1 MKVSIITC
9 TYNSAKTVGDALDSL
24 VSQNY
29 DDIESIVIDGASQDN
44 TLEVVSSY
52 KDLVS
57 NVVSE
62 ADKGIYDALN
72 KGIALATG
80 DVIGILHSDDILA
93 SDDVISR
100 VVQCFDP
107 SIDAVY
113 GDLQYVERANTGK
126 ATRNWIGKPFDREL
140 FYYGWMPAHPTF
152 YLRANRYREFGVFNL
167 DFYTSADY
175 ELLLRMLFK
184 HRLNAKYLPMVMTKM
199 RVGGQSNATLKNRW
213 IANKEDARA
222 WRVNGIKARFYT
234 RWLKPLSKITQFINT

>member
-1 MKVSIITC
+1 
-9 TYNSAKTVGDALDSL
+9 
-24 VSQNY
+24 
-29 DDIESIVIDGASQDN
+29 
-44 TLEVVSSY
+44 
-52 KDLVS
+52 
-57 NVVSE
+57 
-62 ADKGIYDALN
+62 
-72 KGIALATG
+72 
-80 DVIGILHSDDILA
+80 
-93 SDDVISR
+93 
-100 VVQCFDP
+100 
-107 SIDAVY
+107 
-113 GDLQYVERANTGK
+113 
-126 ATRNWIGKPFDREL
+126 
-140 FYYGWMPAHPTF
+140 MPAHPTF

>member
-29 DDIESIVIDGASQDN
+29 DDIESIVIDGVSQDN

-100 VVQCFDP
+100 VV
-107 SIDAVY
+107 
-113 GDLQYVERANTGK
+113 K
-126 ATRNWIGKPFDREL
+126 L
-140 FYYGWMPAHPTF
+140 F
-152 YLRANRYREFGVFNL
+152 RR
-167 DFYTSADY
+167 
-175 ELLLRMLFK
+175 
-184 HRLNAKYLPMVMTKM
+184 
-199 RVGGQSNATLKNRW
+199 
-213 IANKEDARA
+213 
-222 WRVNGIKARFYT
+222 
-234 RWLKPLSKITQFINT
+234 